1 MATDWQTFPLEFK
14 GGLISNLTPLQQG
27 TNAIGS
33 ATILENFEPSLT
45 GGYSKIKGFK
55 RFNPNVVTGSGKV
68 QGLALV
74 SNGYT
79 AIAVRNDKYFVVTSS
94 TVVQAH
100 SNSATNYAGRT
111 ALSGGKVRHCNY
123 DFGSG
128 EKTIFVDG
136 FNAPAFY
143 DGNANSTSVSF
154 ANPAASEF
162 VPIVGAKFVTEFKNH
177 LVLGK
182 GSSVFIGD
190 TNTDDSFAT
199 NGLELKVKS
208 TVTGLIV
215 FREQLIIFTKDS
227 IQKITGSAS
236 TGSDAFVLTPI
247 AKNIGCIKE
256 DTVQEVGGDI
266 LFFAPDG
273 IRSLAATE
281 RIGDF
286 SLDVASQPIKEDV
299 DTLSATSFDSLII
312 REKAQYRLLAYN
324 DSVDNLDSVG
334 LIATKFIAQGGA
346 GINWARTRGIKSY
359 ASDSRYYGEAGA
371 LGELIIFANT
381 DGYIYQLES
390 TAGFVD
396 SSDNAVNITAV
407 YESPFMPIND
417 PAIRKTF
424 YKLLLF
430 LEPEGGVTADV
441 NIKYDQDEVD
451 VIQPATIQIET
462 TGTGISKFNDVN
474 FAYATGTG
482 PAYSDD
488 PNPSL
493 YSVDLDKLYRNN
505 VVGSGKTVAIRIQES
520 STKPSFR
527 LDTAVF
533 EYSVETRQ

>member
-55 RFNPNVVTGSGKV
+55 RFNPLAITGSGKI
-68 QGLALV
+68 QSLALV

-94 TVVQAH
+94 SILQAH

-111 ALSGGKVRHCNY
+111 ALSGGKVRFVNY
-123 DFGSG
+123 DFGAG

-136 FNAPAFY
+136 TNAPAFY

-154 ANPAASEF
+154 ANPAATEF
-162 VPIVGAKFVTEFKNH
+162 VPTVGAKFVTEFKNH

-182 GSSVFIGD
+182 GSSVIIGD
-190 TNTDDSFAT
+190 TNTDNSFAT
-199 NGLELKVKS
+199 NALELQVKS

-236 TGSDAFVLTPI
+236 TGSDPFVLTPI
-247 AKNIGCIKE
+247 TKNIGCIRE
-256 DTVQEVGGDI
+256 DTIQEVGGDI

-299 DTLSATSFDSLII
+299 DTLSATSFDSIVI
-312 REKAQYRLLAYN
+312 REKAQYRLFAYN

-334 LIATKFIAQGGA
+334 LIATKFIAQGGT
-346 GINWARTRGIKSY
+346 GINWARTRGVKSY
-359 ASDSRYYGEAGA
+359 ASDSRYYGEVGA

-381 DGYIYQLES
+381 DGYVYQLES

-396 SSDNAVNITAV
+396 SSNNAVNITAI

-430 LEPEGGVTADV
+430 LEPEGGVTANV
-441 NIKYDQDEVD
+441 NIKYDQDEID
-451 VIQPATIQIET
+451 VIQPPTIQIET
-462 TGTGISKFNDVN
+462 TGQGISKFNDVN
-474 FAYATGTG
+474 FAYASGT
-482 PAYSDD
+482 PPSYADDHSPSFYSA
-488 PNPSL
+488 
-493 YSVDLDKLYRNN
+493 DLDKLYRNN
-505 VVGSGKTVAIRIQES
+505 VVGSGKTVAIRIEES

-527 LDTAVF
+527 LDTAVL

>member
-27 TNAIGS
+27 TNAVGS

-256 DTVQEVGGDI
+256 DTIQEVGGDI

-334 LIATKFIAQGGA
+334 LIAIKFIAQGGA

-396 SSDNAVNITAV
+396 SSNSAVNITAV